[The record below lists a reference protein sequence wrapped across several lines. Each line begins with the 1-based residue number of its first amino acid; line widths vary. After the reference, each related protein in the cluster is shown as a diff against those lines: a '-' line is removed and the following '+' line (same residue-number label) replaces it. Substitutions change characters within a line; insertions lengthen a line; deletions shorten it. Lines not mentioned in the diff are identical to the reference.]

1 MSSEY
6 TPMVSCIVPCFNE
19 NIEILKT
26 SLNSVRDQSFK
37 NFECIVIDEST
48 NQEVAEAC
56 SKFCEADPRF
66 IYIHPEKR
74 LGLAA
79 SLNMGI
85 QKAKGALIAR
95 FDSDDICHLDRLSKQ
110 VNFLNMNPEVSVL
123 GSAIEIIDEGGKLI
137 SFRAYPLSH
146 ANIEKKFVFSSAL
159 AHPAVMF
166 RKKIL
171 GDGDRVYDPSF
182 IFSEDLDLWLRLLNK
197 GVKFAN
203 LSDALVQYRQHHTSR
218 HKNHWKFNI
227 KARLSNISRPYP
239 IRKLISISGIWVW
252 SHLPRGLQQFL
263 FSHIQLRRA

>member
-1 MSSEY
+1 
-6 TPMVSCIVPCFNE
+6 MVSCIVPCFNE

-26 SLNSVRDQSFK
+26 SLSSVRDQSFI

-56 SKFCEADPRF
+56 SKFCEDDPRF

-110 VNFLNMNPEVSVL
+110 VNFFNMNPEVSVL

-171 GDGDRVYDPSF
+171 DEGDRVYDPSF

-203 LSDALVQYRQHHTSR
+203 LSDALVQYRQHHTNR

-239 IRKLISISGIWVW
+239 IRKLIGISGIWVW

>member
-26 SLNSVRDQSFK
+26 SLSSLRDQSFT

-48 NQEVAEAC
+48 NQEIAEAC

-66 IYIHPEKR
+66 VYIHPEKR

-85 QKAKGALIAR
+85 QKARGALIAR

-110 VNFLNMNPEVSVL
+110 VDFLDMNPEVSVL
-123 GSAIEIIDEGGKLI
+123 GSAIEIIDESGKLI
-137 SFRAYPLSH
+137 AFRAYPLSH
-146 ANIEKKFVFSSAL
+146 ADIKKKFIFSSAL

-166 RKKIL
+166 RKEIL
-171 GDGDRVYDPSF
+171 GEYGGAYDPSF
-182 IFSEDLDLWLRLLNK
+182 TFSEDLDLWLRLLK
-197 GVKFAN
+197 GGVKFAN
-203 LSDALVQYRQHHTSR
+203 LPDALVQYRQDQTSR
-218 HKNHWKFNI
+218 NKNHWKFNI
-227 KARLSNISRPYP
+227 KARLENISGPYF
-239 IRKLISISGIWVW
+239 IAKLMGISGIWVW
-252 SHLPRGLQQFL
+252 SHLPRNVQQFL
-263 FSHIQLRRA
+263 FRRLQLRRA